1 MSIDTDVYF
10 NKDDIGKNLYSKKT
24 YYTVMIEQHVLAND
38 QDEADKKFL
47 DGGGINHSNVNSDLA
62 EATDGVETTVV
73 DANYTDSE
81 NTTFLGKVAYDE
93 DNEFAEEDGDVVID
107 TYAEESTSNEPKT
120 RLEQMATLTDPVS
133 PE

>member
-1 MSIDTDVYF
+1 MTTDIFF
-10 NKDDIGKNLYSKKT
+10 NKDDLGKNLYSKQT
-24 YYTVMIEQHVLAND
+24 FYTVMVEQHVLANNK
-38 QDEADKKFL
+38 DEADKLFL
-47 DGGGINHSNVNSDLA
+47 DGGGIDHSKITTDIA
-62 EATDGVETTVV
+62 EAKDGVETTVV
-73 DANYTDSE
+73 DANYTDSGD
-81 NTTFLGKVAYDE
+81 TVFLGKVAYDE